1 MKKFIKWIFD
11 PRTIS
16 YINYA
21 ALAIVGLCFIIMSIV
36 DAGSYKSMK
45 TLVEDLFIYGILA
58 VSLGMVVGFLGELS
72 LGHAGF
78 MCVGAFVGGKIA
90 VMLEATSLGNSIWTL
105 IISILIGG
113 LVAAFF
119 GFIVGL
125 PALRLR
131 GDYLAI
137 VTLAFV
143 QIVCTVIMQLPENWF
158 GGPGGLNVKAV
169 SNKHL
174 FIVAFILLFIC
185 LAFTQ
190 NLIRSKHGRA
200 ITAIR
205 DNEIAARSMGIN
217 ITKYKL
223 FVFVAAAFFAGVA
236 GVLFAYQKNSFKAD
250 LFNYNK
256 SIDILIMVV
265 LGGIGSIGG
274 SMYAAFAITFLTSK
288 LQTGLPADMAYLQ
301 FVIYAIVLILVVI
314 YRNTPKLKHFR
325 ERVNLKAFVFR
336 IFKINDDLP
345 TDNGKE
351 SIDCQKEDA

>member
-21 ALAIVGLCFIIMSIV
+21 ALAIFGLCFIIV
-36 DAGSYKSMK
+36 YFADAGTYRSMK
-45 TLVEDLFIYGILA
+45 TLIEDLFIYGILA

-78 MCVGAFVGGKIA
+78 MCIGAFVGGKIA
-90 VMLEATSLGNSIWTL
+90 LMLSSTAFGNSVWTL
-105 IISILIGG
+105 IIAIIAGG
-113 LVAAFF
+113 LIAAFC

-143 QIVCTVIMQLPENWF
+143 QIVCTVVMQLPENWF
-158 GGPGGLNVKAV
+158 GGPSGLSTKAV
-169 SNKHL
+169 STKYL
-174 FIVAFILLFIC
+174 FIVAFVVLFIC

-190 NLIRSKHGRA
+190 NLVRSKHGRA

-223 FVFVAAAFFAGVA
+223 FVFIAAAFFAGVA
-236 GVLFAYQKNSFKAD
+236 GVLIAYQKNTITTLSFD
-250 LFNYNK
+250 YNK

-288 LQTGLPADMAYLQ
+288 LQTSLPPDMAYLQ
-301 FVIYAIVLILVVI
+301 FVIYAVVLILVVI

-325 ERVNLKAFVFR
+325 ERVNLKTVVFK
-336 IFKINDDLP
+336 IFKIEDDLLP
-345 TDNGKE
+345 DSEKK
-351 SIDCQKEDA
+351 SIERQKEDA